1 MSTTLIWQAGVVSVM
16 LIFGVIAFIGY
27 VRLKLKK

>member
-16 LIFGVIAFIGY
+16 LVFGLIALIGY
-27 VRLKLKK
+27 LKQKK